1 MAPRPVSSDALD
13 EGRSSRCDGA
23 EYMDV
28 CHDVVA
34 AALLLFCSLLHLLL
48 VEREMRTHLLDSLV
62 GDRESELL
70 LRNGEVQPELAPRT
84 KAGLS
89 AITHGTREQ

>member
-1 MAPRPVSSDALD
+1 
-13 EGRSSRCDGA
+13 
-23 EYMDV
+23 MDV